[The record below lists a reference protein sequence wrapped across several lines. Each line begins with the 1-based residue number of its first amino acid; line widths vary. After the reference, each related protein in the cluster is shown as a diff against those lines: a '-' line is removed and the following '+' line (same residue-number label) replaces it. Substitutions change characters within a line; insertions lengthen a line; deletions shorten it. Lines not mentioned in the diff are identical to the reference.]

1 MADLK
6 GKVYKFFNR
15 IVEVIDDKS
24 KKDWIFYGY
33 DNLFPN
39 KLLRY
44 INESGTAKICVDKV
58 AEYIDADGF
67 VNDATTLYQFNKEQK
82 GDDFLTDISQQVS
95 IFGGFALLVKRN
107 LFNEVKE
114 AEVLS
119 LDKIRKDRHD
129 PKKLWYNKNVG
140 NTQYQEKEWK
150 QYPAFNP
157 KANNVFAEY
166 PQGEIAYFY
175 KKSAD
180 NPHYP
185 IPSYYAGIED
195 VISSAEI
202 SKMDLEL
209 ALNGF
214 MPSSLITFIGNPN
227 QEIPDSHGKTVD
239 DYYDE
244 VLESFTGGVKDRDG
258 LSGRFSLMKLWA
270 SNKDEVPVLQ
280 SFDAKGVM
288 EASNAKRELIN
299 REVCRLF
306 KVPPVLVGFSEATIL
321 GNQLALA
328 NAQKVLI
335 DTVNPMQR
343 FITDSLKTVFNMDFS
358 ISQKQPVAVADAA
371 LLNTLTED
379 EKRNIFWGL
388 EPIERNVPSE
398 GEKILE
404 ILGNLSPLLATKVID
419 LIPQQKL
426 LDALGIKGEEP
437 TKIDENVN
445 Q

>member
-24 KKDWIFYGY
+24 KKDWILYGY

-44 INESGTAKICVDKV
+44 INESGTAKMCIDKI
-58 AEYIDADGF
+58 AEYTEADGF
-67 VNDATTLYQFNKEQK
+67 VNDVTFNYQFNKEQK
-82 GDDFLTDISQQVS
+82 GDDFLTDIAQQVA

-107 LFNEVKE
+107 SFNEVKE

-119 LDKIRKDRHD
+119 LDKIRKDKND
-129 PKKLWYNKNVG
+129 GKKLWYNKNVG

-157 KANNVFAEY
+157 NANNVFAEY

-185 IPSYYAGIED
+185 VPSYYAGIED
-195 VISSAEI
+195 LISSAEI

-227 QEIPDSHGKTVD
+227 QEIPDSRGKTVD

-244 VLESFTGGVKDRDG
+244 VLESFTGGIKDRDG
-258 LSGRFSLMKLWA
+258 LSGRFSLLKLWA
-270 SNKDEVPVLQ
+270 STKDEVPVLQ

-288 EASNAKRELIN
+288 DASNAKRDLIN
-299 REVCRLF
+299 REVCRLL

-343 FITDSLKTVFNMDFS
+343 FITDSLKTVFPAMDFT
-358 ISQKQPVAVADAA
+358 ISQKTPLAVADPT
-371 LLNTLTED
+371 LLDVLTAE
-379 EKRNIFWGL
+379 EKRRIFWGL
-388 EPIERNVPSE
+388 EPLTVN
-398 GEKILE
+398 
-404 ILGNLSPLLATKVID
+404 TT
-419 LIPQQKL
+419 Q
-426 LDALGIKGEEP
+426 
-437 TKIDENVN
+437 NVN

>member
-24 KKDWIFYGY
+24 KKDWILYGY

-44 INESGTAKICVDKV
+44 INESGTAKMCIDKV
-58 AEYIDADGF
+58 AEYIEADGF
-67 VNDATTLYQFNKEQK
+67 VNDVTFQYQFNKEQK
-82 GDDFLTDISQQVS
+82 GDDFLTDIAQQVA
-95 IFGGFALLVKRN
+95 IFGGFALLIKRN
-107 LFNEVKE
+107 SFNEVKE

-119 LDKIRKDRHD
+119 LDKIRKDKND
-129 PKKLWYNKNVG
+129 VKKLWYNKNVG
-140 NTQYQEKEWK
+140 NTQYKDNEWK
-150 QYPAFNP
+150 PYPAFNTN
-157 KANNVFAEY
+157 ATNVFAEY

-185 IPSYYAGIED
+185 VPSYYAGIED

-227 QEIPDSHGKTVD
+227 QEIPDSRGKTVD

-244 VLESFTGGVKDRDG
+244 VLESFTGGIKDRDG
-258 LSGRFSLMKLWA
+258 LAGRFSLLKLWA

-288 EASNAKRELIN
+288 DASNAKRDLIN
-299 REVCRLF
+299 REVCRLL

-343 FITDSLKTVFNMDFS
+343 FITDSLKTVFPAMDFT
-358 ISQKQPVAVADAA
+358 ISQKTPLAVADPT
-371 LLNTLTED
+371 LLDVLTAE
-379 EKRNIFWGL
+379 EKRRIFWGL
-388 EPIERNVPSE
+388 EPLTVNP
-398 GEKILE
+398 
-404 ILGNLSPLLATKVID
+404 
-419 LIPQQKL
+419 PQ
-426 LDALGIKGEEP
+426 
-437 TKIDENVN
+437 NVN

>member
-1 MADLK
+1 MADIK

-44 INESGTAKICVDKV
+44 INESGTAKICVDKI
-58 AEYIDADGF
+58 AEYIEADGF
-67 VNDATTLYQFNKEQK
+67 QNPATTLYQFNKEQK
-82 GDDFLTDISQQVS
+82 GDDFLTDISQQTS
-95 IFGGFALLVKRN
+95 TFWGFALLIKRN
-107 LFNEVKE
+107 SFNEVKE

-129 PKKLWYNKNVG
+129 TKKLWYNKNVG

-157 KANNVFAEY
+157 KATNVFAEY

-227 QEIPDSHGKTVD
+227 QEIPDSHGMTVD
-239 DYYDE
+239 DYYDQ
-244 VLESFTGGVKDRDG
+244 VLMKFTGAEKDRDG
-258 LSGRFSLMKLWA
+258 LAGRFSIMKMWA
-270 SNKDEVPVLQ
+270 ANKDEMPIIQ
-280 SFDAKGVM
+280 SFDAKGVL

-358 ISQKQPVAVADAA
+358 ISQKQPVAVADPA
-371 LLNTLTED
+371 LLED
-379 EKRNIFWGL
+379 LSPDERRRIFWGL
-388 EPIERNVPSE
+388 EPKPVNP
-398 GEKILE
+398 
-404 ILGNLSPLLATKVID
+404 
-419 LIPQQKL
+419 PQ
-426 LDALGIKGEEP
+426 
-437 TKIDENVN
+437 NVN

>member
-1 MADLK
+1 MADIK

-15 IVEVIDDKS
+15 IVEVLDERTVKN
-24 KKDWIFYGY
+24 WIFYGY

-44 INESGTAKICVDKV
+44 INESGTAKTCVDKI
-58 AEYIDADGF
+58 AEYIEADGF
-67 VNDATTLYQFNKEQK
+67 VQPATILYQFNSEQK
-82 GDDFLTDISQQVS
+82 GDDFLTDIAQQVS
-95 IFGGFALLVKRN
+95 IFGGFALLIRRN
-107 LFNEVKE
+107 AFNEVKQ

-119 LDKIRKDRHD
+119 LDKIRKDKD
-129 PKKLWYNKNVG
+129 NAKKLWYNKNIG
-140 NTQYQEKEWK
+140 TIQFQERDWIE
-150 QYPAFNP
+150 YPLYDP
-157 KANNVFAEY
+157 KAVNVFEKY

-195 VISSAEI
+195 IISSAEI

-227 QEIPDSHGKTVD
+227 QEISDKNGMTYD
-239 DYYDE
+239 EYYDE
-244 VLESFTGGVKDRDG
+244 VLESFTGGIKDRDG
-258 LSGRFSLMKLWA
+258 LSGRFSLLKFWA
-270 SNKDEVPVLQ
+270 STKEEVPVLQ
-280 SFDAKGVM
+280 SFDAKGIL
-288 EASNAKRELIN
+288 EAGNAKRDVIN

-328 NAQKVLI
+328 NSQKVLI

-343 FITDSLKTVFNMDFS
+343 FITDSLKTVFPAMDFT
-358 ISQKQPVAVADAA
+358 ISQKQPVAVPDGA
-371 LLNTLTED
+371 LLDVLTAD

-388 EPIERNVPSE
+388 EPLTVN
-398 GEKILE
+398 
-404 ILGNLSPLLATKVID
+404 TT
-419 LIPQQKL
+419 Q
-426 LDALGIKGEEP
+426 
-437 TKIDENVN
+437 NVN

>member
-24 KKDWIFYGY
+24 KKDWILYGY

-44 INESGTAKICVDKV
+44 INESGTAKMCADKV
-58 AEYIDADGF
+58 AEYIEADGF
-67 VNDATTLYQFNKEQK
+67 VNDVTFKYQFNKEQK
-82 GDDFLTDISQQVS
+82 GDDFLTDIAQQVA

-107 LFNEVKE
+107 SFNEVKE

-119 LDKIRKDRHD
+119 LDKIRKDKND
-129 PKKLWYNKNVG
+129 GKKLWYNKNVG

-157 KANNVFAEY
+157 NANNVFAEY

-185 IPSYYAGIED
+185 VPSFYAGIED

-227 QEIPDSHGKTVD
+227 QEIPDSRGKTVD

-244 VLESFTGGVKDRDG
+244 VLESFTGGIKDRDG
-258 LSGRFSLMKLWA
+258 LSGRFSLLKLWA
-270 SNKDEVPVLQ
+270 STKDEVPVLQ

-288 EASNAKRELIN
+288 DASNAKRDLIN
-299 REVCRLF
+299 REVCRLL

-343 FITDSLKTVFNMDFS
+343 FITDSLKTVFPAMDFT
-358 ISQKQPVAVADAA
+358 ISQKTPLAVADPT
-371 LLNTLTED
+371 LLDVLTAE
-379 EKRNIFWGL
+379 EKRRIFWGL
-388 EPIERNVPSE
+388 EPLTVN
-398 GEKILE
+398 
-404 ILGNLSPLLATKVID
+404 TT
-419 LIPQQKL
+419 Q
-426 LDALGIKGEEP
+426 
-437 TKIDENVN
+437 NVN

>member
-24 KKDWIFYGY
+24 KKDWILYGY

-44 INESGTAKICVDKV
+44 INESGTAKMCTDKV
-58 AEYIDADGF
+58 AEYTEADGF
-67 VNDATTLYQFNKEQK
+67 LNDVTFKYQFNKEQK
-82 GDDFLTDISQQVS
+82 GDDFLTDIAQQVA

-119 LDKIRKDRHD
+119 LDKIRKDKND
-129 PKKLWYNKNVG
+129 VKKLWYNKNVG
-140 NTQYQEKEWK
+140 NTQYKDNEWK
-150 QYPAFNP
+150 PYPAFNP
-157 KANNVFAEY
+157 NAKNVFAEY

-185 IPSYYAGIED
+185 VPSYYAGIED

-244 VLESFTGGVKDRDG
+244 VLESFTGGIKDRDG
-258 LSGRFSLMKLWA
+258 LSDRFSLLKFWA
-270 SNKDEVPVLQ
+270 STKDEVPVLQ
-280 SFDAKGVM
+280 SFDAKGVLD
-288 EASNAKRELIN
+288 ASNAKRDLIN

-343 FITDSLKTVFNMDFS
+343 FITDSLKTVFPAMDFT
-358 ISQKQPVAVADAA
+358 ISQKTPLAVADPA
-371 LLNTLTED
+371 LLDVLTAQ
-379 EKRNIFWGL
+379 EKRRIFWGL
-388 EPIERNVPSE
+388 EPLTEN
-398 GEKILE
+398 
-404 ILGNLSPLLATKVID
+404 TT
-419 LIPQQKL
+419 Q
-426 LDALGIKGEEP
+426 
-437 TKIDENVN
+437 NVN
-445 Q
+445 

>member
-1 MADLK
+1 MADIK

-15 IVEVIDDKS
+15 IVEVLDERTVKN
-24 KKDWIFYGY
+24 WIFYGY

-44 INESGTAKICVDKV
+44 INESGTAKTCVDKI
-58 AEYIDADGF
+58 AEYIEADGF
-67 VNDATTLYQFNKEQK
+67 VQPATTLYQFNNDQK
-82 GDDFLTDISQQVS
+82 GDDFLTDIAQQVS
-95 IFGGFALLVKRN
+95 IFGGFALLIRRN
-107 LFNEVKE
+107 AFNEVKQ

-119 LDKIRKDRHD
+119 LDKIRKDKD
-129 PKKLWYNKNVG
+129 NAKKLWYNKNIG
-140 NTQYQEKEWK
+140 TIQFQERDWIE
-150 QYPAFNP
+150 YPLYDP
-157 KANNVFAEY
+157 KAVNVFEKY

-195 VISSAEI
+195 IISSAEI

-244 VLESFTGGVKDRDG
+244 VLESFTGGIKDRDG
-258 LSGRFSLMKLWA
+258 LSGRFSLLKLWA
-270 SNKDEVPVLQ
+270 STKEEVPVLQ
-280 SFDAKGVM
+280 SFDAKGIL
-288 EASNAKRELIN
+288 EASNSKRDIIN

-328 NAQKVLI
+328 NSQKVLI

-343 FITDSLKTVFNMDFS
+343 FITDSLKTVFPAMDFT
-358 ISQKQPVAVADAA
+358 ISQKQPVAVPDGA
-371 LLNTLTED
+371 LLDVLTAD

-388 EPIERNVPSE
+388 EPLTQN
-398 GEKILE
+398 
-404 ILGNLSPLLATKVID
+404 TT
-419 LIPQQKL
+419 Q
-426 LDALGIKGEEP
+426 
-437 TKIDENVN
+437 NVN

>member
-1 MADLK
+1 MADIK

-107 LFNEVKE
+107 SFNEVKE

-129 PKKLWYNKNVG
+129 LKKLWYNKNVG

-157 KANNVFAEY
+157 NANNVFAEY

-280 SFDAKGVM
+280 SFDAKSVM

-358 ISQKQPVAVADAA
+358 ISQKQPVAVADSA
-371 LLNTLTED
+371 LLED
-379 EKRNIFWGL
+379 LSPEERRRIFWGL

-419 LIPQQKL
+419 LIPQQNL
-426 LDALGIKGEEP
+426 LDALGIKGEET
-437 TKIDENVN
+437 TKIDENAN

>member
-44 INESGTAKICVDKV
+44 INESGTAKMCVDKV
-58 AEYIDADGF
+58 AEYTEADGF
-67 VNDATTLYQFNKEQK
+67 VNDVTFKYQFNKEQK
-82 GDDFLTDISQQVS
+82 GDDFLTDIAQQVA

-107 LFNEVKE
+107 SFNEVKE

-119 LDKIRKDRHD
+119 LDKIRKDKND
-129 PKKLWYNKNVG
+129 VKKLWYNKNVG
-140 NTQYQEKEWK
+140 NTQYKESEWK
-150 QYPAFNP
+150 PYPAFNP
-157 KANNVFAEY
+157 NAKNVFTEY

-185 IPSYYAGIED
+185 VPSYYAGIED
-195 VISSAEI
+195 LISSAEI

-227 QEIPDSHGKTVD
+227 QEIPDSRGKTVD

-244 VLESFTGGVKDRDG
+244 VLESFTGGIKDRDG
-258 LSGRFSLMKLWA
+258 LSGRFSLLKLWA

-288 EASNAKRELIN
+288 DASNAKRDLIN
-299 REVCRLF
+299 REVCRLL

-343 FITDSLKTVFNMDFS
+343 FITDSLKTVFPAMDFT
-358 ISQKQPVAVADAA
+358 ISQKTPLAVADPT
-371 LLNTLTED
+371 LLDVLTAE
-379 EKRNIFWGL
+379 EKRRIFWGL
-388 EPIERNVPSE
+388 EPLTVN
-398 GEKILE
+398 
-404 ILGNLSPLLATKVID
+404 TT
-419 LIPQQKL
+419 Q
-426 LDALGIKGEEP
+426 
-437 TKIDENVN
+437 NVN

>member
-24 KKDWIFYGY
+24 KKEWIFYGY

-44 INESGTAKICVDKV
+44 INESGTAKMCTDKV
-58 AEYIDADGF
+58 AEYTEADGF
-67 VNDATTLYQFNKEQK
+67 LNDVTFKYQFNKEQK
-82 GDDFLTDISQQVS
+82 GDDFLTDIAQQVA

-119 LDKIRKDRHD
+119 LDKIRKDKND
-129 PKKLWYNKNVG
+129 VKKLWYNKNVG
-140 NTQYQEKEWK
+140 NTQYKDNEWK
-150 QYPAFNP
+150 PYPAFNP
-157 KANNVFAEY
+157 NAKNVFAEY

-185 IPSYYAGIED
+185 VPSYYAGIED

-244 VLESFTGGVKDRDG
+244 VLESFTGGIKDRDG
-258 LSGRFSLMKLWA
+258 LSDRFSLLKFWA
-270 SNKDEVPVLQ
+270 STKDEVPVLQ
-280 SFDAKGVM
+280 SFDAKGVLD
-288 EASNAKRELIN
+288 ASNAKRDLIN

-343 FITDSLKTVFNMDFS
+343 FITDSLKTVFPAMDFT
-358 ISQKQPVAVADAA
+358 ISQKTPLAVADPA
-371 LLNTLTED
+371 LLDVLTAQ
-379 EKRNIFWGL
+379 EKRRIFWGL
-388 EPIERNVPSE
+388 EPLTEN
-398 GEKILE
+398 
-404 ILGNLSPLLATKVID
+404 TT
-419 LIPQQKL
+419 Q
-426 LDALGIKGEEP
+426 
-437 TKIDENVN
+437 NVN
-445 Q
+445 

>member
-1 MADLK
+1 MAGIK

-15 IVEVIDDKS
+15 IVEVLDTKS
-24 KKDWIFYGY
+24 TKKWILYGY

-44 INESGTAKICVDKV
+44 INESGTAKTCTDKI
-58 AEYIDADGF
+58 AEYIEADGF
-67 VNDATTLYQFNKEQK
+67 VDDTTSAYKFNADQK
-82 GDDFLTDISQQVS
+82 GDDFLTDIAQQVS

-107 LFNEVKE
+107 AFNEVKQ

-119 LDKIRKDRHD
+119 LDKIRKDKEE
-129 PKKLWYNKNVG
+129 KKLWYNKNVG
-140 NTQYQEKEWK
+140 TVQYKENEWYE
-150 QYPAFNP
+150 YPLYNP
-157 KANNVFAEY
+157 NAVNVFQTY

-185 IPSYYAGIED
+185 IPSYYSGIED
-195 VISSAEI
+195 VITSSEI

-244 VLESFTGGVKDRDG
+244 VLESFTGGIKDRDG
-258 LSGRFSLMKLWA
+258 LSGRFSLLKLWA
-270 SNKDEVPVLQ
+270 STKEEVPVLQ
-280 SFDAKGVM
+280 SFDAKGIL
-288 EASNAKRELIN
+288 EASNAKREIIN

-328 NAQKVLI
+328 NSQKVLI

-343 FITDSLKTVFNMDFS
+343 FITDSLKTVFPAMDFS
-358 ISQKQPVAVADAA
+358 ISQKQPLAVADAA
-371 LLNTLTED
+371 LLDVLTAD

-388 EPIERNVPSE
+388 EPLTVN
-398 GEKILE
+398 
-404 ILGNLSPLLATKVID
+404 TT
-419 LIPQQKL
+419 Q
-426 LDALGIKGEEP
+426 
-437 TKIDENVN
+437 NVN

>member
-1 MADLK
+1 L
-6 GKVYKFFNR
+6 
-15 IVEVIDDKS
+15 
-24 KKDWIFYGY
+24 
-33 DNLFPN
+33 PN
-39 KLLRY
+39 KCLKY
-44 INESGTAKICVDKV
+44 INDSGTAKLCTAKV
-58 AEYIDADGF
+58 AEYIEADGF
-67 VNDATTLYQFNKEQK
+67 ISDIESAKKVNKYQT
-82 GDDFLTDISQQVS
+82 GDDFLRDIALQVS
-95 IFGGFALLVKRN
+95 VFKGFALLVKRN
-107 LFNEVKE
+107 GFDIPVE
-114 AEVLS
+114 AEVIAFE
-119 LDKIRKDRHD
+119 KIRRKKDGSGFF
-129 PKKLWYNKNVG
+129 YNKNVG
-140 NTQYQEKEWK
+140 NSKYKESEWEFYPSFKLNERGISTQ
-150 QYPAFNP
+150 
-157 KANNVFAEY
+157 Y

-343 FITDSLKTVFNMDFS
+343 FITDSLKTVFNMDFA
-358 ISQKQPVAVADAA
+358 ISQKQPVAVADSA
-371 LLNTLTED
+371 LLED
-379 EKRNIFWGL
+379 LSPDERRRIFWGL
-388 EPIERNVPSE
+388 EPLTLNP
-398 GEKILE
+398 
-404 ILGNLSPLLATKVID
+404 
-419 LIPQQKL
+419 PQ
-426 LDALGIKGEEP
+426 
-437 TKIDENVN
+437 NVN

>member
-15 IVEVIDDKS
+15 IVEVLDERTVKN
-24 KKDWIFYGY
+24 WIFYGY

-44 INESGTAKICVDKV
+44 INESGTAKTCVDKI
-58 AEYIDADGF
+58 AEYIEADGF
-67 VNDATTLYQFNKEQK
+67 VQPATTLYQFNSEQK
-82 GDDFLTDISQQVS
+82 GDDFLTDIAQQVS
-95 IFGGFALLVKRN
+95 IFGGFALLIRRN
-107 LFNEVKE
+107 AFNEVKQ

-119 LDKIRKDRHD
+119 LDKIRKDKD
-129 PKKLWYNKNVG
+129 NPKKLWYNKNIG
-140 NTQYQEKEWK
+140 TIQFQERDWIE
-150 QYPAFNP
+150 YPLYDP
-157 KANNVFAEY
+157 KAVNVFEKY

-195 VISSAEI
+195 IISSAEI

-244 VLESFTGGVKDRDG
+244 VLESFTGGIKDRDG
-258 LSGRFSLMKLWA
+258 LSGRFSLLKLWA
-270 SNKDEVPVLQ
+270 STKEEVPVLQ
-280 SFDAKGVM
+280 SFDAKGIL
-288 EASNAKRELIN
+288 EASNSKRDIIN

-328 NAQKVLI
+328 NSQKVLI

-343 FITDSLKTVFNMDFS
+343 FITDSLKTVFPAIDFT
-358 ISQKQPVAVADAA
+358 ISQKQPVAVPDGA
-371 LLNTLTED
+371 LLDVLTAD

-388 EPIERNVPSE
+388 EPLTQN
-398 GEKILE
+398 
-404 ILGNLSPLLATKVID
+404 TT
-419 LIPQQKL
+419 Q
-426 LDALGIKGEEP
+426 
-437 TKIDENVN
+437 NVN
-445 Q
+445 QQIRP

>member
-1 MADLK
+1 MADIK

-15 IVEVIDDKS
+15 IVEVLDERTVKN
-24 KKDWIFYGY
+24 WIFYGY

-44 INESGTAKICVDKV
+44 INESGTAKTCVDKI
-58 AEYIDADGF
+58 AEYIEADGF
-67 VNDATTLYQFNKEQK
+67 VQPATTLYQFNSDQK
-82 GDDFLTDISQQVS
+82 GDDFLTDIAQQVS
-95 IFGGFALLVKRN
+95 TFWGFALSIKRN
-107 LFNEVKE
+107 AFNEVKQ

-119 LDKIRKDRHD
+119 LDKIRKDKNN

-140 NTQYQEKEWK
+140 TIQYKESEWVE
-150 QYPAFNP
+150 YPLYEP
-157 KANNVFAEY
+157 KAVNVFEKY

-195 VISSAEI
+195 IISSAEI

-244 VLESFTGGVKDRDG
+244 VLESFTGGIKDRDG
-258 LSGRFSLMKLWA
+258 LSGRFSLLKLWA
-270 SNKDEVPVLQ
+270 STKEEVPVLQ
-280 SFDAKGVM
+280 SFDAKGIL
-288 EASNAKRELIN
+288 EASNSKRDIIN

-328 NAQKVLI
+328 NSQKVLI

-343 FITDSLKTVFNMDFS
+343 FITDSLKTVFPAMDFT
-358 ISQKQPVAVADAA
+358 ISQKQPVAVPDGA
-371 LLNTLTED
+371 LLDVLTAD

-388 EPIERNVPSE
+388 EPLTQN
-398 GEKILE
+398 
-404 ILGNLSPLLATKVID
+404 TT
-419 LIPQQKL
+419 Q
-426 LDALGIKGEEP
+426 
-437 TKIDENVN
+437 NVN
-445 Q
+445 QQIRP

>member
-1 MADLK
+1 
-6 GKVYKFFNR
+6 
-15 IVEVIDDKS
+15 
-24 KKDWIFYGY
+24 
-33 DNLFPN
+33 
-39 KLLRY
+39 
-44 INESGTAKICVDKV
+44 
-58 AEYIDADGF
+58 
-67 VNDATTLYQFNKEQK
+67 
-82 GDDFLTDISQQVS
+82 
-95 IFGGFALLVKRN
+95 
-107 LFNEVKE
+107 
-114 AEVLS
+114 
-119 LDKIRKDRHD
+119 
-129 PKKLWYNKNVG
+129 
-140 NTQYQEKEWK
+140 
-150 QYPAFNP
+150 
-157 KANNVFAEY
+157 
-166 PQGEIAYFY
+166 
-175 KKSAD
+175 
-180 NPHYP
+180 
-185 IPSYYAGIED
+185 
-195 VISSAEI
+195 
-202 SKMDLEL
+202 
-209 ALNGF
+209 
-214 MPSSLITFIGNPN
+214 
-227 QEIPDSHGKTVD
+227 
-239 DYYDE
+239 
-244 VLESFTGGVKDRDG
+244 
-258 LSGRFSLMKLWA
+258 MKLWA

-280 SFDAKGVM
+280 SFDAKGVLD
-288 EASNAKRELIN
+288 ASNAKRELIN

>member
-24 KKDWIFYGY
+24 RKEWIFYGY

-44 INESGTAKICVDKV
+44 INESGTAKMCTDKV
-58 AEYIDADGF
+58 AEYIEADGF
-67 VNDATTLYQFNKEQK
+67 VNDVTFKYQFNKEQK
-82 GDDFLTDISQQVS
+82 GDDFLTDIAQQVA

-107 LFNEVKE
+107 SFNEVKE

-119 LDKIRKDRHD
+119 LDKIRKDKND
-129 PKKLWYNKNVG
+129 FKKLWYNKNVG
-140 NTQYQEKEWK
+140 NTQYKESEWK
-150 QYPAFNP
+150 PYPAFNP
-157 KANNVFAEY
+157 NAKNVFAEY
-166 PQGEIAYFY
+166 SQGEIAYFY

-185 IPSYYAGIED
+185 VPSYYAGIED

-227 QEIPDSHGKTVD
+227 QEIPDSRGKTVD

-244 VLESFTGGVKDRDG
+244 VLESFTGGIKDRDG
-258 LSGRFSLMKLWA
+258 LSGRFSLLKLWA
-270 SNKDEVPVLQ
+270 STKDEVPVLQ
-280 SFDAKGVM
+280 SFDAKGVLD
-288 EASNAKRELIN
+288 ASNAKRDLIN

-343 FITDSLKTVFNMDFS
+343 FITDSLKNVFPAMDFT
-358 ISQKQPVAVADAA
+358 ISQKTPLAVADPT
-371 LLNTLTED
+371 LLDVLTAE
-379 EKRNIFWGL
+379 EKRRIFWGL
-388 EPIERNVPSE
+388 EPLTEN
-398 GEKILE
+398 
-404 ILGNLSPLLATKVID
+404 TT
-419 LIPQQKL
+419 Q
-426 LDALGIKGEEP
+426 
-437 TKIDENVN
+437 NVN

>member
-24 KKDWIFYGY
+24 KKEWIFYGY

-44 INESGTAKICVDKV
+44 INESGTAKMCTDKV
-58 AEYIDADGF
+58 TEYTEADGF
-67 VNDATTLYQFNKEQK
+67 LNDVTFKYQFNKEQK
-82 GDDFLTDISQQVS
+82 GDDFLTDIAQQVA

-107 LFNEVKE
+107 SFNEVKE

-119 LDKIRKDRHD
+119 LDKIRKDRNN

-140 NTQYQEKEWK
+140 NKQYQEKEWK
-150 QYPAFNP
+150 DYPAFDLNA
-157 KANNVFAEY
+157 KNVFAEY

-185 IPSYYAGIED
+185 VPSYYAGIED

-227 QEIPDSHGKTVD
+227 QEIPDSKGKTVD

-244 VLESFTGGVKDRDG
+244 VLESFTGGIKDRDG
-258 LSGRFSLMKLWA
+258 LSGRFSLLKLWA

-280 SFDAKGVM
+280 SFDAKGVLD
-288 EASNAKRELIN
+288 ASNAKRDLIN
-299 REVCRLF
+299 REVCRLL

-343 FITDSLKTVFNMDFS
+343 FITDSLKTVFPAMDFT
-358 ISQKQPVAVADAA
+358 ISQKTPLAVADPA
-371 LLNTLTED
+371 LLNVLTAE
-379 EKRNIFWGL
+379 EKRRIFWGL
-388 EPIERNVPSE
+388 EPLTLNP
-398 GEKILE
+398 
-404 ILGNLSPLLATKVID
+404 
-419 LIPQQKL
+419 PQ
-426 LDALGIKGEEP
+426 
-437 TKIDENVN
+437 NVN

>member
-24 KKDWIFYGY
+24 KKDWILYGY

-44 INESGTAKICVDKV
+44 INESGTAKMCADKV
-58 AEYIDADGF
+58 AEYTEADGF
-67 VNDATTLYQFNKEQK
+67 VNDVTFNYQFNKEQK
-82 GDDFLTDISQQVS
+82 GDDFLTDIAQQVA

-107 LFNEVKE
+107 SFNEVKE

-119 LDKIRKDRHD
+119 LDKIRKDKND
-129 PKKLWYNKNVG
+129 GKKLWYNKNVG

-157 KANNVFAEY
+157 NANNVFAEY

-185 IPSYYAGIED
+185 VPSYYAGIED
-195 VISSAEI
+195 LISSAEI

-227 QEIPDSHGKTVD
+227 QEIPDSRGKTVD

-244 VLESFTGGVKDRDG
+244 VLESFTGGIKDRDG
-258 LSGRFSLMKLWA
+258 LSGRFSLLKLWA
-270 SNKDEVPVLQ
+270 STKDEVPVLQ

-288 EASNAKRELIN
+288 DASNAKRDLIN
-299 REVCRLF
+299 REVCRLL

-343 FITDSLKTVFNMDFS
+343 FITDSLKTVFPAMDFT
-358 ISQKQPVAVADAA
+358 ISQKTPLAVADPT
-371 LLNTLTED
+371 LLDVLTAE
-379 EKRNIFWGL
+379 EKRRIFWGL
-388 EPIERNVPSE
+388 EPLTVN
-398 GEKILE
+398 
-404 ILGNLSPLLATKVID
+404 TT
-419 LIPQQKL
+419 Q
-426 LDALGIKGEEP
+426 
-437 TKIDENVN
+437 NVN